1 MKARIVIAAALCA
14 TSLSA
19 CAFAGR
25 DSAPEVATTAEA
37 SPTSS
42 TPPPPTAT
50 PLPKP
55 RDLSADEAPQED
67 IDDGEFDADATTPIT
82 DEAASQASER
92 AAAFVRAY
100 GRTDLPQEQWWTG
113 VSGYFSPQARTAYA
127 AADVTNISPLR
138 VEPNAAK
145 LEQSST
151 AYRAQ
156 VAVPTSAGTYLISLV
171 RSDTD
176 WLVER
181 ATPPSTGS

>member
-1 MKARIVIAAALCA
+1 MRARTVITAALCA
-14 TSLSA
+14 ASLGA
-19 CAFAGR
+19 CASTEPGE
-25 DSAPEVATTAEA
+25 APQAIATTEA
-37 SPTSS
+37 SPTSTAS
-42 TPPPPTAT
+42 PPAAATPPQQ
-50 PLPKP
+50 P
-55 RDLSADEAPQED
+55 RDLGPDEAPQED
-67 IDDGEFDADATTPIT
+67 VDDGEFDANATMPIT

-92 AAAFVRAY
+92 ATAFMRAY
-100 GRTDLPQEQWWTG
+100 GRTDLPQDQWWRG

-127 AADVTNISPLR
+127 AADVTNISPLSI
-138 VEPNAAK
+138 EPNAAK
-145 LEQSST
+145 LEQSSN

>member
-1 MKARIVIAAALCA
+1 MKARVVIALVLCT
-14 TSLSA
+14 TSLTA
-19 CAFAGR
+19 CGSKQQA
-25 DSAPEVATTAEA
+25 SAPGPSVTSQA
-37 SPTSS
+37 SPTSTAS
-42 TPPPPTAT
+42 PPPTAT
-50 PLPKP
+50 APPQP
-55 RDLSADEAPQED
+55 RDLGPDEAPQED
-67 IDDGEFDADATTPIT
+67 IDDGEFDANATTPIT

-92 AAAFVRAY
+92 ATAFMRAY
-100 GRTDLPQEQWWTG
+100 GRTDLPQDQWWTG
-113 VSGYFSPQARTAYA
+113 VSGYFSPQARTAYV
-127 AADVTNISPLR
+127 AADVTNISPLSI
-138 VEPNAAK
+138 EPNAAK